1 LFERVSDQINIED
14 GRDSP
19 MPMFLIER
27 NFAQQLEVTA
37 DADVAAYSAQAARS
51 GRHPSYRTALS
62 AHADGTA
69 AGGM

>member
-1 LFERVSDQINIED
+1 
-14 GRDSP
+14 
-19 MPMFLIER
+19 MFLIER